1 MNFINFQIIITYSTF
16 RYLELI
22 FFTIAIG
29 VFGYSSR
36 SRKDLRPYF
45 RVFLVWYFSVLVDQ
59 IYREINASSLE
70 GYNFLFSVSVLIAL
84 SAAILLFIAVLK
96 DYRKVKKEKN
106 QNRKFGKKK
115 ISSFTFIL
123 ILLQMEFLDILHFG
137 IFIVLYILIVL
148 AIIMSI
154 RVYLFNKLITYL
166 FLIFTIISF
175 LFPLNTQILIV
186 FGVIGAEY
194 LLMFGD
200 MVYILMIFTTGF
212 ISLYEKTLID
222 FDKAEFY
229 KDLLA
234 HDMNNI
240 LQTINTSVQLMERWN
255 NIPDKSNKKEE
266 MTELIKQQLQRGKS
280 LISNVRKFSKIE
292 EKGLTQKPVSI
303 KNILKTAIVNI
314 RNKFPENQL
323 EINEDV
329 PIESFKVQGG
339 NFLLDAFENILLNGI
354 IHNRSE
360 KKKLW
365 IKLTKIQQKGNTF
378 IKLEIKDNGIGIK
391 PERKKTVFERCT
403 QKDKSLGGLGI
414 GLSLVKKIIEGYG
427 GKIWTEN
434 RIKDDYTKGSNFVVI
449 LPKAN
454 C

>member
-1 MNFINFQIIITYSTF
+1 
-16 RYLELI
+16 
-22 FFTIAIG
+22 
-29 VFGYSSR
+29 
-36 SRKDLRPYF
+36 
-45 RVFLVWYFSVLVDQ
+45 
-59 IYREINASSLE
+59 
-70 GYNFLFSVSVLIAL
+70 
-84 SAAILLFIAVLK
+84 
-96 DYRKVKKEKN
+96 
-106 QNRKFGKKK
+106 
-115 ISSFTFIL
+115 
-123 ILLQMEFLDILHFG
+123 MEFLDILHFG